1 MAVMNDK
8 WRQSS
13 ENRKH
18 NPSKITGGKG
28 REETVNKGTPAFLGQ
43 SHRAASG
50 LSRRRSCYS
59 LRIPGGHRELWA
71 GRGRPK
77 LGELWSVPCWF
88 CCLFCLCFLF
98 KRRFRTCLDYS
109 VSFGCDVIYIDTLFI
124 GCRDPQFSLAV
135 RSEHC
140 FCIVIQSFE
149 SRRDGGEVTALAV
162 SAYWESHLEQ

>member
-28 REETVNKGTPAFLGQ
+28 RKETVNKGTPAFMGQ
-43 SHRAASG
+43 PHRAASG

-59 LRIPGGHRELWA
+59 LRLPGSCRELWA

-77 LGELWSVPCWF
+77 LGELLSVPCWF

-109 VSFGCDVIYIDTLFI
+109 VSCGWDVICIHTVYSLQ
-124 GCRDPQFSLAV
+124 RPSVFSV
-135 RSEHC
+135 RSGHC

-149 SRRDGGEVTALAV
+149 SRKGGGEVTALAV
-162 SAYWESHLEQ
+162 SA